1 MAAVRAHR
9 VGWAVTSDLQVVRI
23 EVGGPIDVLGL
34 VVHLVMT
41 GPRALA
47 ALASEF
53 YRRLARIEPRDRTE
67 LRRILLALLEL
78 AQ

>member
-1 MAAVRAHR
+1 
-9 VGWAVTSDLQVVRI
+9 
-23 EVGGPIDVLGL
+23 
-34 VVHLVMT
+34 MT